1 MHYKSKHFSS
11 IKKFKKIVIR
21 ILLGF
26 ILLILL
32 LGILFTLPSVQTFV
46 GRIVTKELKKS
57 TGADINVEKVAI
69 SVFGGVKLRG
79 VLIKDHHQDT
89 LIYAKNIQTKI
100 LNAKKLIDVDLI
112 FGDLKADE
120 LTFYLTTYKGEE
132 NSNINIFVENF
143 ESDKPKSDKPFIL
156 TTTNLKI
163 TNGRFKVENQNRQN
177 PVSVD
182 FKKVNVNFDD
192 FSINRDV
199 ITADSE
205 YFSFLYNDGVFM
217 ENLKGKLKYSNNQIH
232 ILDLDALSKEGSV
245 LAGKIILNYN
255 EGDLSEFT
263 DRVVMDVIF
272 GETSKL
278 ATNDLNHFYPEFIE
292 DRIFD
297 FRVNATGTL
306 NDFLA
311 DKLIISDQNML
322 LSADLAFKNITV
334 AGERDF
340 SISGK
345 ITEINT
351 SNKTIKELLPRVLG
365 DKLPDVLDNAG
376 KVSLNGNIYL
386 DRNNINLQSDIRTQ
400 LGNLTTDLK
409 MQDITNSENTS
420 YQGKII
426 AKNFHLGRFLEQK
439 ILGRVT
445 GAIDVKGKGFILE
458 TVDNHIDGKL
468 QSFDFNGYRY
478 QNILV
483 SGSMTKPEFDGEI
496 HIDDPNVKL
505 SFEGSAALAAEI
517 KKYDF
522 KAQIDYADLNVLQ
535 LVTRDTLSVIKGNI
549 ELNAE
554 GNTLDEMA
562 GRLNFRNT
570 SYQNHNDIYY
580 FEDFT
585 VTSEFNDQ
593 QIRTIAI
600 NSPDIIEGFFIG
612 RYQFKELGKIFENAL
627 GSLYTN
633 YSPYKIEENQFV
645 RFNFSIYNKI
655 IEVFYPNIS
664 LGSNTI
670 IRGNLNPDDEVFK
683 LNFITPSLEIGENR
697 IDRINLQ
704 IDNKNPLYNAYVEI
718 DSIKTKLYKISDFG
732 LINVSYNDTLYF
744 RTEFKGGSRNQ
755 DYFNLN
761 LYHTIN
767 EDKNSVIGFQKSE
780 LFFKDFLWFLNED
793 NNHDNKVVFNKS
805 IRDFTIEK
813 IKLSHEDK
821 SVELLG
827 EVRDTTYKNIYLN
840 FNKVPLSKVTP
851 YIDKVE
857 LNGILNGTIHFEQD
871 FDVYKP
877 TSSLEVLGFSINHTL
892 MGDLLVEAQG
902 DQTLKKFGINSY
914 LYKDEQE
921 YFSAEGD
928 LEIINKET
936 FANFDLRLTN
946 FNIAPFSNFGGDVI
960 TNIRGLASGR
970 TTVSGNLKKPE
981 INGRIFLN
989 RAGMKIP
996 YLNTDYTL
1004 EENTIIDITQRQIFL
1019 RQTQLIDTKYQTK
1032 SAFFGI
1038 INHKMFSDWILDLSL
1053 SSSRF
1058 LVLDTEDSEDTMYY
1072 GTAFIRG
1079 TASINGPALGL
1090 TISANATSEKGTH
1103 IKIPIGNSKS
1113 VGEVSYIQFLTPNE
1127 KYNLNLPS
1135 ETSLISTGLEMNFNL
1150 NITPDTEI
1158 DIIIDRNTGHAI
1170 RRGKGNGTLFMDI
1183 NTLGRFTMNGVF
1195 TVEDGY
1201 YDFRYGGLINKR
1213 FDVKRGG
1220 TITWSGDPILANL
1233 NVQGVYSTEA
1243 NPAVLLDNPNFNRKI
1258 PVNLVIDVRGTLE
1271 ALEEPDY
1278 IFEFP
1283 SVGSSLQS
1291 EIQYKLADKDS
1302 RRTQALSLLLSRNF
1316 MGSDGMGGV
1325 GGTFAETGSNL
1336 LNNLLSEDGSV
1347 FQLGVDYQTGIRN
1360 PNQEF
1365 QDSDRL
1371 GISLS
1376 TQINEDITINGRL
1389 GVPVGGTE
1397 ESVVVGNVEMRLRLN
1412 EDRTLEMRVFNR
1424 ENDINYFGEGIGYTQ
1439 GIGLS
1444 WQVDFNTFKE
1454 FLNKVFVTETRRKK
1468 QNKEPYLDID
1478 SDFTPDYIKFMK
1490 ERGKQRNTNQ
1500 TDDSQEERVPDPF

>member
-1 MHYKSKHFSS
+1 M
-11 IKKFKKIVIR
+11 
-21 ILLGF
+21 
-26 ILLILL
+26 L
-32 LGILFTLPSVQTFV
+32 LGILFTLPPVQTFV

-57 TGADINVEKVAI
+57 TGADISVGKVAVT
-69 SVFGGVKLRG
+69 VFGSVKLKE
-79 VLIKDHHQDT
+79 VLIRDHHNDT
-89 LIYAKNIQTKI
+89 LIYASRIQTRIIGKR
-100 LNAKKLIDVDLI
+100 KLINNGDLI
-112 FGDLKADE
+112 FGNLRADN

-132 NSNINIFVENF
+132 DSNINIFVEKLEN
-143 ESDKPKSDKPFIL
+143 DKPKSNKPFVL
-156 TTTNLKI
+156 TAVNLRV
-163 TNGRFKVENQNRQN
+163 TNGRFVVTNHNKQK

-182 FKKVNVNFDD
+182 FKKVNVDFDN
-192 FSINRDV
+192 FSIHRDV
-199 ITADSE
+199 ITAESK
-205 YFSFLYNDGVFM
+205 YFSFLFNDGVFM
-217 ENLKGKLKYSNNQIH
+217 ENLKGRLKYSNNQIH
-232 ILDLDALSKEGSV
+232 ILNLDAQSKEGSLLTGAIV
-245 LAGKIILNYN
+245 LNYQK
-255 EGDLSEFT
+255 GDLAEFT
-263 DRVVMDVIF
+263 DRVVMDVLF
-272 GETSKL
+272 EKGSKL
-278 ATNDLNHFYPEFIE
+278 ATNDLNYFYPEFAE
-292 DRIFD
+292 NRIWD
-297 FRVNATGTL
+297 FSTKASGTL

-311 DKLIISDQNML
+311 DDLWVYDENML
-322 LSADLAFKNITV
+322 LNANLAFKNITV
-334 AGERDF
+334 AGEREF
-340 SISGK
+340 SISGD
-345 ITEINT
+345 ITEIYT
-351 SNKTIKELLPRVLG
+351 SNKELKEMMPRVLG
-365 DKLPDVLDNAG
+365 VKLPDVLDSPG
-376 KVSLNGNIYL
+376 RISLNGNIYL
-386 DRNNINLQSDIRTQ
+386 DRHNLNLKSNIRTQ
-400 LGNLTTDLK
+400 IGNLTTDFQ
-409 MQDITNSENTS
+409 MHDITNPTNTS
-420 YQGKII
+420 YQGTVT
-426 AKNFHLGRFLEQK
+426 ANNFHLGKLLKQN
-439 ILGRVT
+439 ILGRAT
-445 GAIDVKGKGFILE
+445 GTVDIKGKGFTLE
-458 TVDNHIDGKL
+458 SVDNVVKGKL
-468 QSFDFNGYRY
+468 QKFDFNGYHY
-478 QNILV
+478 QNILIG
-483 SGSMTKPEFDGEI
+483 GSMTKPEFRGEV

-505 SFEGSAALAAEI
+505 SFEGMAALSASV
-517 KKYDF
+517 KKYDL

-549 ELNAE
+549 HVEAE

-585 VTSEFNDQ
+585 VTSEFNERK
-593 QIRTIAI
+593 IRTIAI
-600 NSPDIIEGFFIG
+600 NSPDIIEGVFIG
-612 RYQFKELGKIFENAL
+612 RYHFKELGKIFENAL

-633 YSPYKIEENQFV
+633 YSPHKIEENQFV

-670 IRGNLNPDDEVFK
+670 IRGHLNPDEEVFK
-683 LNFITPSLEIGENR
+683 LNFITPTLEIGENR
-697 IDRINLQ
+697 IDQINLQ

-718 DSIKTKLYKISDFG
+718 DSIRTPLYKISDFG
-732 LINVSYNDTLYF
+732 LINVSHNDTLYF
-744 RTEFKGGSRNQ
+744 RTEFKGGDKNQ
-755 DYFNLN
+755 DYYNLN

-767 EDKNSVIGFQKSE
+767 EDNNSVVGFQKSE
-780 LFFKDFLWFLNED
+780 LFFKDFLWFLNEE
-793 NNHDNKVVFNKS
+793 NNQDNKVVFNKS

-821 SVELLG
+821 SVDLFG
-827 EVRDTTYKNIYLN
+827 EVRDTTYKDIHLD
-840 FNKVPLSKVTP
+840 FKDVPLAKVMPT
-851 YIDKVE
+851 IDKVE
-857 LNGILNGTIHFEQD
+857 LDGILNGTIHFEQD
-871 FDVYKP
+871 HDIYKP
-877 TSSLEVLGFSINHTL
+877 TSSLEVLGFSINQTV
-892 MGDLLVEAQG
+892 MGDLLVEAEG
-902 DQTLKKFGINSY
+902 DQNLRKFGINSY

-946 FNIAPFSNFGGDVI
+946 FNIAPFSNFGGEVI

-970 TTVSGNLKKPE
+970 TTIIGNLKKPE
-981 INGRIFLN
+981 INGRVYLN
-989 RAGMKIP
+989 KAGMKIP
-996 YLNTDYTL
+996 YLNTDYAF
-1004 EENTIIDITQRQIFL
+1004 EENTIVDVTQKQIFL
-1019 RQTQLIDTKYQTK
+1019 RQTQLTDTKYQTK
-1032 SAFFGI
+1032 SAFFGT
-1038 INHKMFSDWILDLSL
+1038 INHKMFSDWILDLNL

-1058 LVLDTEDSEDTMYY
+1058 LVLDTEDSDDALYY
-1072 GTAFIRG
+1072 GTAFIKG
-1079 TASINGPALGL
+1079 TASINGPATGL
-1090 TISANATSEKGTH
+1090 TITANATSEKGTH
-1103 IKIPIGNSKS
+1103 IKIPIGSSKS
-1113 VGEVSYIQFLTPNE
+1113 VGEVSYIQFTTPNE
-1127 KYNLNLPS
+1127 KYNLNVS
-1135 ETSLISTGLEMNFNL
+1135 SDTGLISTGLEMNFNL
-1150 NITPDTEI
+1150 NVTPDAEI
-1158 DIIIDRNTGHAI
+1158 DIIIDKNTGHAI

-1201 YDFRYGGLINKR
+1201 YDFRYGGIINKR

-1271 ALEEPDY
+1271 SLEEPDY

-1336 LNNLLSEDGSV
+1336 LNNLLSDEGSV

-1376 TQINEDITINGRL
+1376 TQISEDITINGRL

-1412 EDRTLEMRVFNR
+1412 EDRTLELRVFNR
-1424 ENDINYFGEGIGYTQ
+1424 ENDVNYFGEGIGYTQ

-1444 WQVDFNTFKE
+1444 WQVDFDTFKQ
-1454 FLNKVFVTETRRKK
+1454 FLNKLFVTETRRKK
-1468 QNKEPYLDID
+1468 QNKEQYLDID
-1478 SDFTPDYIKFMK
+1478 SDFTPDYIRFMR
-1490 ERGKQRNTNQ
+1490 ERGKQRNKNQ
-1500 TDDSQEERVPDPF
+1500 TDEVPEEERVPDPF

>member
-1 MHYKSKHFSS
+1 MASLRKS
-11 IKKFKKIVIR
+11 
-21 ILLGF
+21 L
-26 ILLILL
+26 
-32 LGILFTLPSVQTFV
+32 
-46 GRIVTKELKKS
+46 EKS

-89 LIYAKNIQTKI
+89 LISAKSIQTKI
-100 LNAKKLIDVDLI
+100 LNAKRLIDVNLI

-132 NSNINIFVENF
+132 NSNINIFVEKL
-143 ESDKPKSDKPFIL
+143 ESDKPKTGEPFIL
-156 TTTNLKI
+156 SATNLKI
-163 TNGRFKVENQNRQN
+163 KNGRFKVENQNRQT

-182 FKKVNVNFDD
+182 FKKVNVDFDD

-232 ILDLDALSKEGSV
+232 ILDLDALTKEGSV

-272 GETSKL
+272 DENSKL
-278 ATNDLNHFYPEFIE
+278 ATNDLNHFYPEFSE
-292 DRIFD
+292 DKIFD

-311 DKLIISDQNML
+311 DKLFISDQNML
-322 LSADLAFKNITV
+322 LNADLAFKNITV

-351 SNKTIKELLPRVLG
+351 SNKTVKELLPRVLG

-386 DRNNINLQSDIRTQ
+386 DRNNINLKSDIRTQ

-420 YQGKII
+420 YQGKVT
-426 AKNFHLGRFLEQK
+426 AKNFHLGRFLNQK

-445 GAIDVKGKGFILE
+445 GTVDVKGKGFILE
-458 TVDNHIDGKL
+458 TVDNQIDGKL

-505 SFEGSAALAAEI
+505 SFEGSAALAAEV

-554 GNTLDEMA
+554 GNTMDEMI
-562 GRLNFRNT
+562 GKLNFRNT

-585 VTSEFNDQ
+585 VTSEFNERKV
-593 QIRTIAI
+593 RTIAI
-600 NSPDIIEGFFIG
+600 NSPDIIEGTFIG
-612 RYQFKELGKIFENAL
+612 KYQFKELGKIFENAL
-627 GSLYTN
+627 GSLYAN
-633 YSPYKIEENQFV
+633 YSPHKIAEDQFV

-655 IEVFYPNIS
+655 IEVFYPDIS

-683 LNFITPSLEIGENR
+683 LNFITPSLEIGKNR
-697 IDRINLQ
+697 IDRIDLQ

-718 DSIKTKLYKISDFG
+718 DSIKTEVYKISDFG
-732 LINVSYNDTLYF
+732 LINVSHNDTLYF
-744 RTEFKGGSRNQ
+744 RTEFKGGNKNQ
-755 DYFNLN
+755 DYYNLN

-767 EDKNSVIGFQKSE
+767 EENNSVIGFQKSE
-780 LFFKDFLWFLNED
+780 LFFKDFLWFLNEE
-793 NNHDNKVVFNKS
+793 NNQDNKVVFNKS
-805 IRDFTIEK
+805 VNNFLIEK
-813 IKLSHEDK
+813 IKLSHENK
-821 SVELLG
+821 FVELFG
-827 EVRDTTYKNIYLN
+827 EVRDSTYKNISLDLN
-840 FNKVPLSKVTP
+840 QVPLAKVTP
-851 YIDKVE
+851 TIDK
-857 LNGILNGTIHFEQD
+857 LNLDGILNGTIHFEQD
-871 FDVYKP
+871 NDIYKP
-877 TSSLEVLGFSINHTL
+877 TSSLEVLGLSINQTI
-892 MGDLLVEAQG
+892 MGDLLVEAEG
-902 DQTLKKFGINSY
+902 DHTLKKFGINSY

-921 YFSAEGD
+921 YLSAEGD
-928 LEIINKET
+928 LEIIDRET
-936 FANFDLRLTN
+936 FGNFDIRLTK
-946 FNIAPFSNFGGDVI
+946 FDLAPFTTFGGDVI

-970 TTVSGNLKKPE
+970 TTVTGNLKKPE
-981 INGRIFLN
+981 INGRIYLN
-989 RAGMKIP
+989 KAGMKIP
-996 YLNTDYTL
+996 YLNTDYAF
-1004 EENTIIDITQRQIFL
+1004 EDNTIVDITERQIFL
-1019 RQTQLIDTKYQTK
+1019 RQTHLTDTKYQTK
-1032 SAFFGI
+1032 GAFFGT
-1038 INHKMFSDWILDLSL
+1038 INHKLFSDWILDLSV

-1058 LVLDTEDSEDTMYY
+1058 VVLDTEDSEDAMYY
-1072 GTAFIRG
+1072 GTAFIKG
-1079 TASINGPALGL
+1079 NASINGPTSGL
-1090 TISANATSEKGTH
+1090 TISATATSEKGTH
-1103 IKIPIGNSKS
+1103 IKIPIGSSKS
-1113 VGEVSYIQFLTPNE
+1113 VGEVSYIQFMSPNE
-1127 KYNLNLPS
+1127 KYNLNVDAPTGLA
-1135 ETSLISTGLEMNFNL
+1135 STGLEMNFNL
-1150 NITPDTEI
+1150 NVTPDAEI

-1170 RRGKGNGTLFMDI
+1170 RKGKGNGTLFMDI

-1201 YDFRYGGLINKR
+1201 YDFRYGGIISKR

-1220 TITWSGDPILANL
+1220 TITWSGDPVMANL

-1336 LNNLLSEDGSV
+1336 LNNLLSDDGSM
-1347 FQLGVDYQTGIRN
+1347 FQLEVDYQTGIRN

-1412 EDRTLEMRVFNR
+1412 EDRTLELRVFNR

-1444 WQVDFNTFKE
+1444 WQVDFDTFKQ
-1454 FLNKVFVTETRRKK
+1454 FMNKLFVTETRRKK
-1468 QNKEPYLDID
+1468 QNEQEFRDIE

-1490 ERGKQRNTNQ
+1490 ERGKQRNKNQ
-1500 TDDSQEERVPDPF
+1500 TDDSEVERVPDPF